1 LVTTVPT
8 IPVGNERVVVGK
20 TLAGASNVCNCEDT
34 GAAVEPPFEQDV
46 NANAVPAATSAT
58 TRIRVIKCNT
68 AFRRFNRTHRALASN
83 GDVVVQ
89 FAVPTVAVI
98 KTLS

>member
-1 LVTTVPT
+1 
-8 IPVGNERVVVGK
+8 
-20 TLAGASNVCNCEDT
+20 
-34 GAAVEPPFEQDV
+34 
-46 NANAVPAATSAT
+46 VPAATSAT
-58 TRIRVIKCNT
+58 TRIRVIKCNA